1 MPFIE
6 EEKFKLMHE
15 DLDNAKLKRE
25 EAESELS
32 STQEELAALKKSS
45 KTLPIFL
52 GLLLGLA
59 LGAAYY
65 FYANGGSSA
74 INNIDIEA
82 VKKKEAY
89 RVLDSINRA
98 QARAA
103 RNTEESDS
111 DVSSNSNSNSNSN
124 SDINTETMA
133 DEIVQNTNGQTIY
146 SVQIGVLSE
155 NKYPLLSSEV
165 IPSTV
170 TTNDGYFKYSL
181 GLYTTLDE
189 AKGLQKELIKIGFN
203 DAFVA
208 SYINGK
214 RQKIHN

>member
-6 EEKFKLMHE
+6 EEKFKLIQE

-65 FYANGGSSA
+65 FYVNGGDSA
-74 INNIDIEA
+74 INNLDVESI
-82 VKKKEAY
+82 KKKEAY

-103 RNTEESDS
+103 RNNEESS
-111 DVSSNSNSNSNSN
+111 DNINDISSN
-124 SDINTETMA
+124 INTET
-133 DEIVQNTNGQTIY
+133 ITNEVTENINGKTIY

-189 AKGLQKELIKIGFN
+189 AKDLQKELIKIGFN

-208 SYINGK
+208 SYINGE

>member
-103 RNTEESDS
+103 RNAEESDS
-111 DVSSNSNSNSNSN
+111 DVSSNFN
-124 SDINTETMA
+124 SDINTETLA
-133 DEIVQNTNGQTIY
+133 DEVVQNTNGQTIY

>member
-6 EEKFKLMHE
+6 EEKFKLMQE

-89 RVLDSINRA
+89 RVIDSISRA

-103 RNTEESDS
+103 RNADESENN
-111 DVSSNSNSNSNSN
+111 VSSN
-124 SDINTETMA
+124 SDINTEAVA
-133 DEIVQNTNGQTIY
+133 DEIAENTSGQTIY

-170 TTNDGYFKYSL
+170 TTDDGYFKYSL

-189 AKGLQKELIKIGFN
+189 AKDLQKELIKIGFS

>member
-103 RNTEESDS
+103 RNAEESDS
-111 DVSSNSNSNSNSN
+111 DVSSNSNSNS
-124 SDINTETMA
+124 DINTETLA
-133 DEIVQNTNGQTIY
+133 DEVVQNTNGQTIY

-170 TTNDGYFKYSL
+170 TTYDGYFKYSL

>member
-6 EEKFKLMHE
+6 EEKFKLMQE

-32 STQEELAALKKSS
+32 STEEELAALKKSS

-65 FYANGGSSA
+65 FYVNGGSSA

-89 RVLDSINRA
+89 RVLDSIKRA

-103 RNTEESDS
+103 RNADESDNDIS
-111 DVSSNSNSNSNSN
+111 SNSN

-133 DEIVQNTNGQTIY
+133 DEVAQNTNGQTIY

-170 TTNDGYFKYSL
+170 TTDDGYFKYSL
-181 GLYTTLDE
+181 GLYTTLGE
-189 AKGLQKELIKIGFN
+189 AKNLQKELVKIGFS

>member
-6 EEKFKLMHE
+6 EDKFKLMQE

-74 INNIDIEA
+74 INNVDIEA

-103 RNTEESDS
+103 RNDDEPDNNIS
-111 DVSSNSNSNSNSN
+111 
-124 SDINTETMA
+124 SDINTETVA
-133 DEIVQNTNGQTIY
+133 NEVAENTTGETIY

-181 GLYTTLDE
+181 GLYTTLEE
-189 AKGLQKELIKIGFN
+189 AKDLQKELIKIGFS

-208 SYINGK
+208 SYINGE

>member
-6 EEKFKLMHE
+6 EEKFKLMQE

-32 STQEELAALKKSS
+32 STQEELVALKKSS

-89 RVLDSINRA
+89 RVLDSISRA

-103 RNTEESDS
+103 RNADESENN
-111 DVSSNSNSNSNSN
+111 VSSNSN
-124 SDINTETMA
+124 INTEAVA
-133 DEIVQNTNGQTIY
+133 DEIAENTSGQTIY

-170 TTNDGYFKYSL
+170 TTDDGYFKYSL

-189 AKGLQKELIKIGFN
+189 AKDLQKELIKIGFS